1 MNIQTV
7 TRTARTTA
15 AGSAVVLLLAACG
28 SAAPTTSGTQP
39 QEQTQAG
46 SGTDEA
52 ITSDARDDTGE
63 GTETGEGIGTVALQT
78 HADGD
83 EAEYDA
89 ATAVTV
95 TLADAG
101 SSSDGDGVAVTDE
114 DGQTVRVS
122 AGGTYIL
129 TGTLTEGQVEVDVP
143 EEDDVTIVLDGAS
156 ISSSTGPALH
166 VVSAE
171 DATVVLADGSQN
183 QLTDAESYTQTED
196 TVDEESGES
205 VDAPN
210 AALYSTADLT
220 IAGTGELTVTGS
232 ANDGITSKDGL
243 VILSGTISV
252 TAADDGIRGKDFL
265 SIEGGTVTVDAAGDG
280 LSSDNTDDGA
290 GIIVL
295 SGEETVVTVASGDD
309 AVKGQNVI
317 DVVGGTL
324 TVTASVEGLESAR
337 IILEG
342 GTVDVTSSDDAV
354 NATSDTVTAS
364 VEISGGTVVLD
375 AEGDGLDSNGTLTM
389 TGGDVVVNGPTSGG
403 NGSLDVNGEF
413 TVSGGT
419 LTALGTA
426 DMLTGPSTDSA
437 QASLVAALPS
447 TVAAGSVLTVSD
459 ADGTVI
465 GEVRAA
471 KTTQSLVLS
480 HADLVVGQTY
490 TISVDG
496 TQVGTATAGEYSTAT
511 MGAGPGGQGGTPG
524 GGGTPTRP

>member
-317 DVVGGTL
+317 DVV
-324 TVTASVEGLESAR
+324 
-337 IILEG
+337 
-342 GTVDVTSSDDAV
+342 
-354 NATSDTVTAS
+354 SDTVTAS